1 MLDGLLPNTTSELL
15 SILDF
20 VKQSPEGM
28 LALERHLL
36 GLEDV
41 NAFNETSGI
50 LEQVCLDLS
59 ILKPPRGGMGIHA
72 TPAPAPSQLGW
83 DRRFR
88 SQHKRDRGDLYR
100 AAPALFGAGAG
111 ASALPV
117 GGQRVETL
125 NPNNPAH
132 LQDSRAGKR
141 QKDPRFNEPGPLA
154 DDTLR
159 RPKAQ
164 RAGPQHSSPH
174 IGGVTLQRQ
183 RSLTSASL
191 RSHQVLP
198 GVGASLNSHLWANS
212 QGTTTTPGGRTS
224 VGTASAGAPG
234 TDALVAARFAAAAAA
249 ARLTQQAQ
257 TLSAGLPNQDTS
269 HPMLHA
275 LSNAMR
281 TDPVAATAMMQNM
294 QRMMAPMATTHG
306 VNEHQLDMAR
316 GGLFLLQQMMRGA
329 NAANSAA
336 NGTGNV
342 RRPLTD
348 TPPHAEAPTH
358 QPQTYHPQTTR
369 HASDTEDAR
378 EDARRTKRMKRGS
391 PERADGGGSD
401 SGGGG
406 SGGSDGG
413 SGGSGRSRAGAH
425 TAGAGA

>member
-1 MLDGLLPNTTSELL
+1 
-15 SILDF
+15 
-20 VKQSPEGM
+20 
-28 LALERHLL
+28 
-36 GLEDV
+36 
-41 NAFNETSGI
+41 
-50 LEQVCLDLS
+50 
-59 ILKPPRGGMGIHA
+59 
-72 TPAPAPSQLGW
+72 
-83 DRRFR
+83 
-88 SQHKRDRGDLYR
+88 
-100 AAPALFGAGAG
+100 
-111 ASALPV
+111 
-117 GGQRVETL
+117 
-125 NPNNPAH
+125 
-132 LQDSRAGKR
+132 
-141 QKDPRFNEPGPLA
+141 
-154 DDTLR
+154 
-159 RPKAQ
+159 
-164 RAGPQHSSPH
+164 
-174 IGGVTLQRQ
+174 
-183 RSLTSASL
+183 
-191 RSHQVLP
+191 
-198 GVGASLNSHLWANS
+198 
-212 QGTTTTPGGRTS
+212 
-224 VGTASAGAPG
+224 
-234 TDALVAARFAAAAAA
+234 
-249 ARLTQQAQ
+249 
-257 TLSAGLPNQDTS
+257 
-269 HPMLHA
+269 MLHA